1 MHKQY
6 RMTDTR
12 NEQGTG
18 SLIVEQET
26 REGSNVWTNVSTHYF
41 FEGVL
46 KDITVYADT
55 VEDVHLIQYTDNRN
69 VWTKS
74 QRRNEKNSWG
84 WFNLTRLQRKDA
96 PLKKKGD
103 C

>member
-1 MHKQY
+1 
-6 RMTDTR
+6 MTDTR
-12 NEQGTG
+12 KLEGTG

-26 REGSNVWTNVSTHYF
+26 GEGTNVWTNVSTHF
-41 FEGVL
+41 FYKGEL
-46 KDITVYADT
+46 IDITVYADT
-55 VEDVHLIQYTDNRN
+55 VKEVNMVQYTSNRS

-74 QRRNEKNSWG
+74 QRRNNESTWG
-84 WFNLTRLQRKDA
+84 WFNITRLTRKDA

>member
-1 MHKQY
+1 MNKQY

-12 NEQGTG
+12 DLEGTG

-26 REGSNVWTNVSTHYF
+26 REGSNVWTNVSTHF
-41 FEGVL
+41 FYKGKLV
-46 KDITVYADT
+46 DITVYADT
-55 VEDVHLIQYTDNRN
+55 VEEVNMVQYTENRS

-74 QRRNEKNSWG
+74 QRQNGKTPWG
-84 WFNLTRLQRKDA
+84 WMNITRIQRKNA